1 MSPARGPPPA
11 SALGTPGRLRP
22 GCLRAAERP
31 SGGAQRPP
39 GTAAPLCPPPP
50 PPGAASAPLHVPAPP
65 VPQPPPPGRIP
76 RSRLPAAPGERRN
89 SAPGNRQTGPAGNSR
104 PRAPAFPR
112 LSRRGARSREGRR
125 SAPGAGRGERPLPGG
140 RYRRRPRGALGD
152 RGGAVPGGAQR
163 SALSAAE
170 ARPSYRAGRLWSRAE
185 PCERGLAAPGSHVGG
200 RAGAQVGREAA
211 RGGGVRPRTR
221 PFPLSGAPA
230 AGPAWGRG
238 GRLSGR
244 ERRLSCPFW
253 LCSSERAA
261 VKRALCE
268 LFGRVSQTPSWTR
281 TFSFGPRHSADS
293 QRRAAQTGGSVTS
306 AKSSS
311 GYFCARAVCRPELRG
326 EIRLEVRR
334 CGLVRLSTPRAV
346 QRCRGRPGLPHAVPF
361 LPQLPAAPPG
371 PVPGRPLGHVRAG
384 REGVAAREV
393 SAVPLWCVMDPIA
406 QRRVSV
412 SPFCFDVIQ
421 FKAACQLAAALR
433 EAALRHEGSL
443 CTCGSAALR
452 RQVACCGHLNTR
464 LGAGSSF
471 PPI

>member
-185 PCERGLAAPGSHVGG
+185 PCERGLAAPGSHAGG

>member
-170 ARPSYRAGRLWSRAE
+170 ARPSYRAGRLRPRAE
-185 PCERGLAAPGSHVGG
+185 PCERGLAAPGSHAGG

-452 RQVACCGHLNTR
+452 RQVACCDHLNTR

>member
-1 MSPARGPPPA
+1 M
-11 SALGTPGRLRP
+11 
-22 GCLRAAERP
+22 
-31 SGGAQRPP
+31 
-39 GTAAPLCPPPP
+39 
-50 PPGAASAPLHVPAPP
+50 
-65 VPQPPPPGRIP
+65 
-76 RSRLPAAPGERRN
+76 
-89 SAPGNRQTGPAGNSR
+89 
-104 PRAPAFPR
+104 
-112 LSRRGARSREGRR
+112 
-125 SAPGAGRGERPLPGG
+125 
-140 RYRRRPRGALGD
+140 
-152 RGGAVPGGAQR
+152 
-163 SALSAAE
+163 
-170 ARPSYRAGRLWSRAE
+170 
-185 PCERGLAAPGSHVGG
+185 
-200 RAGAQVGREAA
+200 
-211 RGGGVRPRTR
+211 
-221 PFPLSGAPA
+221 
-230 AGPAWGRG
+230 
-238 GRLSGR
+238 
-244 ERRLSCPFW
+244 
-253 LCSSERAA
+253 
-261 VKRALCE
+261 KRALCE

>member
-163 SALSAAE
+163 CGGAAFIQGGTFVVQSGAVRARPGSSRQSCWRPRAGSGRTRGGPGRRGKAPDSALPAE
-170 ARPSYRAGRLWSRAE
+170 RRACSRAGM
-185 PCERGLAAPGSHVGG
+185 
-200 RAGAQVGREAA
+200 
-211 RGGGVRPRTR
+211 GGGSALWVGTA
-221 PFPLSGAPA
+221 PLVPVLALLLRKGCGEEGA
-230 AGPAWGRG
+230 
-238 GRLSGR
+238 
-244 ERRLSCPFW
+244 
-253 LCSSERAA
+253 
-261 VKRALCE
+261 V
-268 LFGRVSQTPSWTR
+268 
-281 TFSFGPRHSADS
+281 
-293 QRRAAQTGGSVTS
+293 
-306 AKSSS
+306 
-311 GYFCARAVCRPELRG
+311 
-326 EIRLEVRR
+326 
-334 CGLVRLSTPRAV
+334 
-346 QRCRGRPGLPHAVPF
+346 
-361 LPQLPAAPPG
+361 
-371 PVPGRPLGHVRAG
+371 
-384 REGVAAREV
+384 
-393 SAVPLWCVMDPIA
+393 
-406 QRRVSV
+406 
-412 SPFCFDVIQ
+412 
-421 FKAACQLAAALR
+421 
-433 EAALRHEGSL
+433 
-443 CTCGSAALR
+443 
-452 RQVACCGHLNTR
+452 
-464 LGAGSSF
+464 
-471 PPI
+471 

>member
-170 ARPSYRAGRLWSRAE
+170 ARPSYRAGRLRPRAE
-185 PCERGLAAPGSHVGG
+185 PCERGLAAPGSHAGG

-443 CTCGSAALR
+443 CMCGSAALR
-452 RQVACCGHLNTR
+452 RQVACCDHLNTR

>member
-230 AGPAWGRG
+230 AGPAWGG

>member
-1 MSPARGPPPA
+1 MSRRRPCRSPRRPAASPALGSRRLPANAGTRRLATAKPARRETAAPEPRRSPA
-11 SALGTPGRLRP
+11 SAAGGRDP
-22 GCLRAAERP
+22 ARAA
-31 SGGAQRPP
+31 A
-39 GTAAPLCPPPP
+39 
-50 PPGAASAPLHVPAPP
+50 
-65 VPQPPPPGRIP
+65 PPPGRGG
-76 RSRLPAAPGERRN
+76 A
-89 SAPGNRQTGPAGNSR
+89 SAPCRAGGTGGG
-104 PRAPAFPR
+104 
-112 LSRRGARSREGRR
+112 RGARWVTAVGRFRE
-125 SAPGAGRGERPLPGG
+125 
-140 RYRRRPRGALGD
+140 
-152 RGGAVPGGAQR
+152 
-163 SALSAAE
+163 ALSAAE
-170 ARPSYRAGRLWSRAE
+170 ARPSYRAGRLRPRAE

>member
-170 ARPSYRAGRLWSRAE
+170 ARPSYRAGRLRPRAE
-185 PCERGLAAPGSHVGG
+185 PCERGLAAPGSHAGG